1 MANPP
6 DNDQNNNPSG
16 KTPERNLAAPAT
28 TRPTDSLKDKA
39 ANVAASTTE
48 NASQKLDELTNKTNT
63 DSPRTLSP
71 HNLADK
77 TTAASNAT
85 TDTMKAGVS
94 RATSAGSSAISGA
107 TATGAAAIGGAA
119 ASIST
124 AAAGVKSTVTDT
136 AHKLGDSPTPARPSA
151 NPPER
156 TAPAAGTMTR
166 PPGLGQ
172 ASASTRPPAVT
183 QQQRPPLATTG
194 QPAASQ
200 TPLPS
205 QRPTESAQGTSAT
218 PPRISHPSN
227 PAQRRPEA
235 SRRDAPATSVAS
247 SQRPQPSRTERPPGL
262 TRPSLERPNPTDR
275 PTTEGRP
282 AKPASRPLTRPTAAS
297 ERSPSATDQARPAI
311 RAEQNRPLEKDPRPA
326 APRNP
331 KGEAT
336 RSQRQDRP
344 HDDRP
349 RRPGPP
355 PRRPEMRPRNDRPP
369 AHFRDDPRP
378 RRRMA
383 PPPGASKNG
392 HFLGRPTRRGPAPIN
407 PATTPEGGA
416 WGPLLFGLLLLGGV
430 AWYAIKHYTPQIQED
445 LLRRSNASLDE
456 AGLGNQTDVAISG
469 RNIILSGSVATQAD
483 SDTAEQAVA
492 ETFGVRDVENNL
504 SIGEP
509 AVTEVADVELQ
520 QPSLSLTRQ
529 GDGVTLAG
537 TVSDEKFATAIT
549 SAAGTQYGEANVSSS
564 ITVDENVTNPGW
576 LSAVTQLM
584 PEMDGV
590 EGSGLNIENGT
601 LTLTGTTSDA
611 NTKESVGAKANELL
625 KGHLTVDNQIVA
637 PEPVAEPEAAVEPA
651 AEPEA
656 AVEPAAE
663 PEAAVE
669 PVAEPE
675 AAVEPVAEPEPV
687 VEPTPAPRE
696 LPSFASVSET
706 DDQITLT
713 GFMTQDSAN
722 QITSVYE
729 SSSKEVVN
737 NISINELADTPNW
750 IDDFSQSMASM
761 ENVQNGK
768 ITMARSG
775 NVTLQGTVDNE
786 ALKQSTADD
795 LSSLFGDEYKI
806 INNIAVELPPVVPT
820 MQPFASIID
829 NEEQISISGL
839 LPKESARE
847 LLRTYRR
854 GDKYVADNIAIDERV
869 IAPAWTDQLGQSLA
883 SVDNI
888 ENPKIN
894 ITSSGD
900 LIVGGHAQT
909 EDART
914 AAADQLSTLF
924 GNSVSLRND
933 ITVETPKIQEA
944 PKPDF
949 RDLLAQI
956 DIAGIRFG
964 TNSAELNSDSIVILE
979 QVTEL
984 LNQYQNVN
992 VEIAGHTDSLGS
1004 QQYNLALSAD
1014 RATTVMQFLDSKG
1027 ISPNRMTAKGY
1038 GPARPVAS
1046 NDTAAERA
1054 QNRRIEFTLT
1064 GE

>member
-1 MANPP
+1 M
-6 DNDQNNNPSG
+6 
-16 KTPERNLAAPAT
+16 
-28 TRPTDSLKDKA
+28 
-39 ANVAASTTE
+39 
-48 NASQKLDELTNKTNT
+48 
-63 DSPRTLSP
+63 
-71 HNLADK
+71 
-77 TTAASNAT
+77 
-85 TDTMKAGVS
+85 
-94 RATSAGSSAISGA
+94 
-107 TATGAAAIGGAA
+107 
-119 ASIST
+119 
-124 AAAGVKSTVTDT
+124 
-136 AHKLGDSPTPARPSA
+136 
-151 NPPER
+151 
-156 TAPAAGTMTR
+156 
-166 PPGLGQ
+166 
-172 ASASTRPPAVT
+172 
-183 QQQRPPLATTG
+183 
-194 QPAASQ
+194 
-200 TPLPS
+200 
-205 QRPTESAQGTSAT
+205 
-218 PPRISHPSN
+218 
-227 PAQRRPEA
+227 
-235 SRRDAPATSVAS
+235 
-247 SQRPQPSRTERPPGL
+247 
-262 TRPSLERPNPTDR
+262 
-275 PTTEGRP
+275 
-282 AKPASRPLTRPTAAS
+282 
-297 ERSPSATDQARPAI
+297 
-311 RAEQNRPLEKDPRPA
+311 
-326 APRNP
+326 
-331 KGEAT
+331 
-336 RSQRQDRP
+336 
-344 HDDRP
+344 
-349 RRPGPP
+349 
-355 PRRPEMRPRNDRPP
+355 
-369 AHFRDDPRP
+369 
-378 RRRMA
+378 
-383 PPPGASKNG
+383 
-392 HFLGRPTRRGPAPIN
+392 
-407 PATTPEGGA
+407 
-416 WGPLLFGLLLLGGV
+416 
-430 AWYAIKHYTPQIQED
+430 
-445 LLRRSNASLDE
+445 
-456 AGLGNQTDVAISG
+456 
-469 RNIILSGSVATQAD
+469 
-483 SDTAEQAVA
+483 
-492 ETFGVRDVENNL
+492 
-504 SIGEP
+504 
-509 AVTEVADVELQ
+509 
-520 QPSLSLTRQ
+520 
-529 GDGVTLAG
+529 
-537 TVSDEKFATAIT
+537 
-549 SAAGTQYGEANVSSS
+549 
-564 ITVDENVTNPGW
+564 
-576 LSAVTQLM
+576 
-584 PEMDGV
+584 
-590 EGSGLNIENGT
+590 
-601 LTLTGTTSDA
+601 
-611 NTKESVGAKANELL
+611 
-625 KGHLTVDNQIVA
+625 
-637 PEPVAEPEAAVEPA
+637 
-651 AEPEA
+651 
-656 AVEPAAE
+656 
-663 PEAAVE
+663 
-669 PVAEPE
+669 
-675 AAVEPVAEPEPV
+675 